1 MRAATVAFWQVRKGI
16 FATHEDLVQL
26 LPYYF
31 PFFQTKIQRGF
42 FWKFGESKNSRDS
55 ALNNGPRFSKDPFLK
70 TLQTEGSS
78 TLYTIFCCLTNVV
91 KLEAWS
97 LFLFKLGWKNNMVKI
112 FSNSHKKKVNRFKA
126 VFFLTTP
133 LSISRSFA
141 REAPIFIFWHL
152 SRRDLTTLT
161 WTRLLQGIASSHP
174 HISLNRNLAVP
185 WVTPLI
191 SNYVCWMFFLV
202 PSVHA
207 MGCKKTKY
215 GYGTRTSWRERHF
228 CCAISIDTP
237 AASRNWKVNM

>member
-1 MRAATVAFWQVRKGI
+1 
-16 FATHEDLVQL
+16 
-26 LPYYF
+26 
-31 PFFQTKIQRGF
+31 
-42 FWKFGESKNSRDS
+42 
-55 ALNNGPRFSKDPFLK
+55 
-70 TLQTEGSS
+70 
-78 TLYTIFCCLTNVV
+78 
-91 KLEAWS
+91 
-97 LFLFKLGWKNNMVKI
+97 MVKI

-215 GYGTRTSWRERHF
+215 GYGTRTSWGERHF
-228 CCAISIDTP
+228 SLRNLHWHTSCIKKLESKHVIVPATMIADNSMEPNPDEVRSHCSDSILTQKLV
-237 AASRNWKVNM
+237 WKLTEHRSNKIKLRYGHCERSPDPVSICIFSGPSSVPERGN